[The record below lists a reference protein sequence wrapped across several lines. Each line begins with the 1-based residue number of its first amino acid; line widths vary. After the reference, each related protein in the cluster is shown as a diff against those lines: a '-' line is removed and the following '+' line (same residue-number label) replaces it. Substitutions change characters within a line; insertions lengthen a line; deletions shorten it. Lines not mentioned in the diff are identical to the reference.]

1 MTIWSRIKY
10 MNEKIINS
18 ISVGSGYVCS
28 IQSRTACTAIDS
40 FGIHIGN
47 AGNNPLTCTTCGG
60 DGFIETSTTFYP
72 EVFYVRGDERI
83 VIEAGILAQGDV
95 ILKVKTGYT
104 LATDD
109 QIVIDSVNF
118 KRIHMVTD
126 VIKTLETWFLKKI
139 IP

>member
-10 MNEKIINS
+10 MNEKIINN

-28 IQSRTACTAIDS
+28 IQSRTACTKIDS
-40 FGIHIGN
+40 YGIHIGN

-104 LATDD
+104 LATND

-126 VIKTLETWFLKKI
+126 VIKTLETWFLKKF